1 MKTKYPGRYIFGTA
15 TAVGQLLNYLLEAVA
30 LDSDCPNV
38 ANGNN
43 TNYETNLAPKFPLL
57 LPSKLI
63 DLFPREKAWG
73 DVSHNLE
80 SIGRWI
86 DCKNVNNCRKY

>member
-63 DLFPREKAWG
+63 DLLK
-73 DVSHNLE
+73 
-80 SIGRWI
+80 
-86 DCKNVNNCRKY
+86 KK

>member
-1 MKTKYPGRYIFGTA
+1 M
-15 TAVGQLLNYLLEAVA
+15 GQLLNYLLEAVA

-57 LPSKLI
+57 LPSKVI
-63 DLFPREKAWG
+63 DLFKKK
-73 DVSHNLE
+73 SN
-80 SIGRWI
+80 
-86 DCKNVNNCRKY
+86 